1 MKIEI
6 LLRWHDLILMLLK
19 LFILEIW
26 EENFEKKILENGNP
40 NLGITML
47 FGSRKP
53 MDVIIISQG
62 NRGRPLP

>member
-1 MKIEI
+1 
-6 LLRWHDLILMLLK
+6 MLLK

-47 FGSRKP
+47 FRSRKP

-62 NRGRPLP
+62 NRGRLLP